1 MNIAVLMGGLSPERN
16 ISMLSG
22 RAVVAALRERG
33 HTVSAFDP
41 AKGAGAAL
49 SDEDLAA
56 ATNAPV
62 SVDELAALRKESLME
77 FIQSGLLDGVD
88 VAVVMLHGH
97 YGEDGYIQSLLE
109 LKGIPYTGSEMLASA
124 IAMDK
129 GLAKMLFQVSGIP
142 TAYWVNVKPEYA
154 DDIEA
159 LEEIKREVNGPMV
172 VKPND
177 GGSTVGQTIVTSG
190 LIDDISNAIKEAA
203 KYTNNIMIE
212 RYIKGRELTVTVL
225 GGDAL
230 PIVEIVPH
238 EGYYDYENKFTKGR
252 TDYHCPADVPEH
264 VRDHIMSLAVTAHH
278 VVGCRAFSRVDFL
291 LNDEHLPICLEVNTV
306 PGFTEL
312 SLVPMAAREAGI
324 EFGPLVEEIIRLSTG
339 LEA

>member
-22 RAVVAALRERG
+22 RAVTYALRERG
-33 HTVSAFDP
+33 HIVTAFDP
-41 AKGAGAAL
+41 AKGANATL
-49 SDEDLAA
+49 TDEDLAA

-62 SVDELAALRKESLME
+62 SVEELAALKKESLME

-88 VAVVMLHGH
+88 VAFVLLHGH

-177 GGSTVGQTIVTSG
+177 GGSTVGQTIVSSG
-190 LIDDISNAIKEAA
+190 LIDDISKAIKEAA
-203 KYTNNIMIE
+203 K
-212 RYIKGRELTVTVL
+212 
-225 GGDAL
+225 
-230 PIVEIVPH
+230 
-238 EGYYDYENKFTKGR
+238 
-252 TDYHCPADVPEH
+252 
-264 VRDHIMSLAVTAHH
+264 
-278 VVGCRAFSRVDFL
+278 
-291 LNDEHLPICLEVNTV
+291 
-306 PGFTEL
+306 
-312 SLVPMAAREAGI
+312 
-324 EFGPLVEEIIRLSTG
+324 
-339 LEA
+339 